1 MWIEGEA
8 EEQQQGHHHEK
19 FQRSKFFNASFLKQI
34 LKKIS

>member
-8 EEQQQGHHHEK
+8 EELQGHHEK
-19 FQRSKFFNASFLKQI
+19 FQQSKFFNASFLKQI